1 MWHWFS
7 AVCVCVCVYRL
18 DTMTLQAGTQ
28 MLAWPLLCF
37 VHVPS
42 YHGVQI
48 HIQSNAHKYTH
59 RALSLN
65 STAVVLET
73 LTKVS
78 VEASKQHNE
87 RAEKNQSTRQ
97 LTPVQNT
104 AINTTQ
110 QLTTL
115 GGHWAEHATCV
126 CIRLDGND
134 GVKTSDN
141 LSWLLLAAILRRN
154 KTAPMEMLCFSSTL
168 LEFDS

>member
-1 MWHWFS
+1 MSHFS
-7 AVCVCVCVYRL
+7 TETTANTVNDREGLGESQAKCDTDFLQCVCVYRL

-141 LSWLLLAAILRRN
+141 LS
-154 KTAPMEMLCFSSTL
+154 
-168 LEFDS
+168 